1 MKKKILDSLQS
12 FFQTI
17 HEISLGF
24 AVKKGYNIVFA
35 HNKNQIFSYTLK
47 NDESNDIEGRFLDIS
62 GVDVTSC
69 PLDENNDE
77 IVFVLGEQE
86 YLPEEYELLKFLME
100 QVKIIPDN
108 DVISSIVGNTLSKES
123 IESLLSPKNHFK
135 TSYSISQNEDESKF
149 TIQLPK
155 ELAEKLD
162 EFILTKLD
170 LKTFEFTKS
179 DPEKIKSLIVSSL
192 VKQFLSSTFTYQ
204 AEDITGKDVIDIT
217 FMSNFPKCNICRS
230 FSCEHIDIILN
241 DKPIL
246 SDLKK
251 DGIIP
256 IQIDF
261 TELQDEIET
270 TTDKEIDVKNKSK
283 SKKNEN

>member
-24 AVKKGYNIVFA
+24 AVKKGRDIVFA
-35 HNKNQIFSYTLK
+35 HNKNQIFSYTLN

-77 IVFVLGEQE
+77 IIFVVGEQE

-100 QVKIIPDN
+100 QIKIIPDN
-108 DVISSIVGNTLSKES
+108 DVISSIVGNVSSTEPIETYFSSK
-123 IESLLSPKNHFK
+123 
-135 TSYSISQNEDESKF
+135 TYSNVQNDDKS

-155 ELAEKLD
+155 ELEAKLD
-162 EFILTKLD
+162 EFIMTKINWETLE
-170 LKTFEFTKS
+170 FEKN
-179 DPEKIKSLIVSSL
+179 DPEKMKSLIISSL
-192 VKQFLSSTFTYQ
+192 VKQFLDSTYNYQ
-204 AEDITGKDVIDIT
+204 AEDITGRDMIDVT

-230 FSCEHIDIILN
+230 FCCEHIDIILN
-241 DKPIL
+241 DEHIL

-256 IQIDF
+256 MQVDF
-261 TELQDEIET
+261 SEFQKDNKYV
-270 TTDKEIDVKNKSK
+270 DKEINLENKSK
-283 SKKNEN
+283 MRTDQE